1 MFKIMETSSHAFKQK
16 ENKYMQ
22 YYLIFVVGKMYIY
35 ALKKG

>member
-1 MFKIMETSSHAFKQK
+1 MFKIMEISFHVFKQK
-16 ENKYMQ
+16 ENKDMQ